1 MKIRISAR
9 RSDLARL
16 QAYQVGNA
24 LRRTHRGLEVE
35 YLFKES
41 LGDKN
46 QEDPLW
52 KMPAQGVFTE
62 DFARDLL
69 SDQTDLVV
77 HSWKDMPT
85 QTREGLLVAATL
97 KRADPRDLL
106 LLRKDALEAF
116 RARAAGAPKLT
127 LLTSSPRRIFSA
139 EASLRSL
146 LPFPVEALE
155 TKPVRGNILTRL
167 RKLGA
172 GEGHG
177 LFVAKAALDR
187 LLSSQEEE
195 FRAGR
200 EEIRALLGNFQ
211 WMALPL
217 SLFPTAA
224 AQGALAVEMRAS
236 SAHLY
241 TLVSAIHHAE
251 TFDCVTRERA
261 LLASFGG
268 GCHQKIGVTS
278 IPHPRLGWAEFF
290 HGEPDGQPASRRL
303 TFGLASLPVPP
314 GSSCWPETTRPVFS
328 RKMLAGVPNPGGDL
342 FVSRTDALP
351 ENWNLSAEQCLWA
364 AGTRTWRKLA
374 ARGIWVHG
382 CADGLGESLPEVEDL
397 LGRRAAWTKL
407 THEGSTNDRHFSCLA
422 TYRLEPLGV
431 TAPPL
436 VESYFWPSESLF
448 RWALAKKPAIRDKK
462 HAAGPGFTADAIEKE
477 LGRPIDVY
485 YNYSHWRTGDAYQE
499 S

>member
-16 QAYQVGNA
+16 QAWQVGNA
-24 LRRTHRGLEVE
+24 LKRTHRGLEVE

-62 DFARDLL
+62 DFVQDLRGGE
-69 SDQTDLVV
+69 TDLVV

-85 QTREGLLVAATL
+85 QPRDGLLVAATL
-97 KRADPRDLL
+97 RRADPRDLL
-106 LLRKDALEAF
+106 LLRQESLGKAS
-116 RARAAGAPKLT
+116 LT

-139 EASLRSL
+139 QASLRPL
-146 LPFPVEALE
+146 LPFPVETLAFS
-155 TKPVRGNILTRL
+155 PVRGNILTRL
-167 RKLGA
+167 KKLAA
-172 GEGHG
+172 GNGDG

-187 LLSSQEEE
+187 LLASQEDEL
-195 FRAGR
+195 RAGR
-200 EEIRALLGNFQ
+200 EEVRALLGGFR

-224 AQGALAVEMRAS
+224 AQGALAVEMKAS
-236 SAHLY
+236 NARLY
-241 TLVSAIHHAE
+241 DLVSAIHHGE
-251 TFDCVTRERA
+251 TFDCVSREREV
-261 LLASFGG
+261 LSSFGG

-278 IPHPRLGWAEFF
+278 VPHPRFGWVEFF
-290 HGEPDGQPASRRL
+290 HGEPEGRPASRAMR
-303 TFGLASLPVPP
+303 FGIAPLPVPP
-314 GSSCWPETTRPVFS
+314 GSAFWPENARPVFN
-328 RKMLAGVPNPGGDL
+328 RKLLPGVPHPGGDL
-342 FVSRTDALP
+342 FVSRADALP
-351 ENWNLSAEQCLWA
+351 EKWSVGEGQCVWA

-374 ARGIWVHG
+374 ARGVWVSG

-397 LGRRAAWTKL
+397 LGRRTSWTKL
-407 THEGSTNDRHFSCLA
+407 THEGSTNDRHFPCLA

-431 TAPPL
+431 SAPPL
-436 VESYFWPSESLF
+436 VEAYFWPSESLF
-448 RWALAKKPAIRDKK
+448 RWALSKRPAIRDKK
-462 HAAGPGFTADAIEKE
+462 HAAGPGFTADAIERE

-485 YNYSHWRTGDAYQE
+485 YNYAHWRTGDAHQE
-499 S
+499 P